1 MSSPDIKVIPED
13 MPIENRPT
21 TKDGQD
27 LVEITEQVNEGD
39 IEFSGWEEDFVD
51 SLLMAIEEDRP
62 WTQKQAEKF
71 DELKEKYLDTQSG

>member
-13 MPIENRPT
+13 MPIENRPNQT
-21 TKDGQD
+21 DKDD
-27 LVEITEQVNEGD
+27 VLELNDQVDEGD
-39 IEFSGWEEDFVD
+39 IELSEWEEDLVD

>member
-13 MPIENRPT
+13 VPFEYRPT
-21 TKDGQD
+21 TKDRQD

>member
-1 MSSPDIKVIPED
+1 MSSPDIKNIPED
-13 MPIENRPT
+13 VPFEYRPT

-39 IEFSGWEEDFVD
+39 IELSEWEEDFVD
-51 SLLMAIEEDRP
+51 SLQMAIEEDRP